1 MILNEGLH
9 QQGSLND
16 GYLTRNHEID
26 IEFLLHLD
34 GGILSQPSLS
44 NMKYLRGELQNW
56 DVPMTDPAY
65 WEEYR
70 DT

>member
-26 IEFLLHLD
+26 IEF
-34 GGILSQPSLS
+34 PSAFRWW
-44 NMKYLRGELQNW
+44 YFI
-56 DVPMTDPAY
+56 TA
-65 WEEYR
+65 
-70 DT
+70 